1 LSHFP
6 GGRDMTPRTP
16 RWRRGLYLVTPD
28 EPDTAR
34 LLLRVLPLLPLGPTL
49 LQYRNKTA
57 SKARQREQA
66 LALLGVCRRT
76 GVPLIVN
83 DDPALAHEIGAA
95 GVHLGRDDGDVAA
108 ARKVMGKDAIIGV
121 SCYDDL
127 DRAAIAAA
135 AGADYLAFGA
145 MFASGTKPR
154 ARRAP
159 MTVLRDAARF
169 GLPRVAIG
177 GLTPD
182 NATEALDAGADLLA
196 VIGAVFDAADPVAAA
211 SAFLARIKQS
221 Q

>member
-1 LSHFP
+1 
-6 GGRDMTPRTP
+6 MTPRTQRP
-16 RWRRGLYLVTPD
+16 RRGLYLVTPD

-34 LLLRVLPLLPLGPTL
+34 LLLRVLPLLPVGPAL
-49 LQYRNKTA
+49 LQYRNKAA
-57 SKARQREQA
+57 SPAKRREQA
-66 LALLGVCRRT
+66 LALLGVCRRH

-83 DDPALAHEIGAA
+83 DDAALAHEIGAA

-108 ARKVMGKDAIIGV
+108 ARRIVGGDAIIGV

-127 DRAAIAAA
+127 DRAATAAA

-145 MFASGTKPR
+145 MFASGTKPQ

-159 MTVLRDAARF
+159 LSVLRDAARF

-182 NATEALDAGADLLA
+182 NAAQALEAGADFLA
-196 VIGAVFDAADPVAAA
+196 VIGAVFDAADPPAALR
-211 SAFLARIKQS
+211 AFLARLADSKP
-221 Q
+221 

>member
-1 LSHFP
+1 
-6 GGRDMTPRTP
+6 MTPRNVRP
-16 RWRRGLYLVTPD
+16 RRGLYLVTPD

-34 LLLRVLPLLPLGPTL
+34 LLLRVLPLLPLGPAL
-49 LQYRNKTA
+49 LQYRNKA
-57 SKARQREQA
+57 AAPEKRREQA

-83 DDPALAHEIGAA
+83 DDATLAHEIGAA

-108 ARKVMGKDAIIGV
+108 AREIVGPDAIIGA

-127 DRAAIAAA
+127 DRAAAAAA

-145 MFASGTKPR
+145 MFESGTKPQ

-159 MTVLRDAARF
+159 LSVLRDAARF

-182 NATEALDAGADLLA
+182 NAGQALDAGADFLC
-196 VIGAVFDAADPVAAA
+196 VIGAVFDAADPPAAA
-211 SAFLARIKQS
+211 RAFLARINETP
-221 Q
+221 

>member
-1 LSHFP
+1 
-6 GGRDMTPRTP
+6 MTPRTP
-16 RWRRGLYLVTPD
+16 RPRRGLYLVTPD

-34 LLLRVLPLLPLGPTL
+34 LLLRVLPLLPFGPAL
-49 LQYRNKTA
+49 LQYRNKA
-57 SKARQREQA
+57 APAAKRREQA
-66 LALLGVCRRT
+66 LALLGVCRKA

-83 DDPALAHEIGAA
+83 DDARLAHEIGAA

-108 ARKVMGKDAIIGV
+108 ARKVLGPDAIIGV

-127 DRAAIAAA
+127 DRAAVAAA

-145 MFASGTKPR
+145 MFASGTKPQ

-159 MTVLRDAARF
+159 LSVLRDAARF

-182 NATEALDAGADLLA
+182 NAGEALAAGADLLA
-196 VIGAVFDAADPVAAA
+196 VIGAVFDAADPAAA
-211 SAFLARIKQS
+211 ARAFLARIDETA
-221 Q
+221 

>member
-1 LSHFP
+1 
-6 GGRDMTPRTP
+6 MTPRTP

-34 LLLRVLPLLPLGPTL
+34 LLMRVLPLLPLGPAL
-49 LQYRNKTA
+49 LQYRNKAA
-57 SKARQREQA
+57 SKAKQREQA
-66 LALLGVCRRT
+66 LALLGVCRRA

-83 DDPALAHEIGAA
+83 DDAALAHEIGAA
-95 GVHLGRDDGDVAA
+95 GVHLGRDDGAVAA

-127 DRAAIAAA
+127 DRAAVAAA

-145 MFASGTKPR
+145 MFASGTKPQ

-159 MTVLRDAARF
+159 LTVLRDAARF
-169 GLPRVAIG
+169 NLPRVAIG

-182 NATEALDAGADLLA
+182 NAREALEAGADLLA

-211 SAFLARIKQS
+211 SAFLARIKES
-221 Q
+221 A

>member
-1 LSHFP
+1 
-6 GGRDMTPRTP
+6 MTPRP
-16 RWRRGLYLVTPD
+16 DWPRRGLYLITPD

-34 LLLRVLPLLPLGPTL
+34 LLLRVLPLLALRPAL

-57 SKARQREQA
+57 TPDRRREQS
-66 LALLGVCRRT
+66 LALLGVCRRA

-83 DDPALAHEIGAA
+83 DDARLAHEIGAS
-95 GVHLGRDDGDVAA
+95 GVHLGADDGAIAQARDVLGA
-108 ARKVMGKDAIIGV
+108 DALIGV

-127 DRAAIAAA
+127 DRAATAAR

-145 MFASGTKPR
+145 MFASGTKPA

-177 GLTPD
+177 GITPD
-182 NATEALDAGADLLA
+182 NAADVLAAGADLLA
-196 VIGAVFDAADPVAAA
+196 VIGAVFDACDPVAAA
-211 SAFLARIKQS
+211 RTLLSRIDANT
-221 Q
+221 